1 MKFKPATHMFKLNFM
16 GATKCSN
23 IVANEIPTNHFDFV
37 AFSYILSATNGDK
50 LLGIYIMLYYFI
62 FTFTFIHEFKMS
74 NFIIHLAQ
82 IICNFFLKFNR
93 CNCTFYGKGQHQTNS
108 KELKKLQADL
118 HCSWGF
124 RVRFNNS
131 LSYN

>member
-1 MKFKPATHMFKLNFM
+1 MKFKPATPMFKLNFM

-23 IVANEIPTNHFDFV
+23 IVANEIPTNLFDFV

-82 IICNFFLKFNR
+82 IICNFFLNL
-93 CNCTFYGKGQHQTNS
+93 TDVIAHYMEKGNIKQTPKN
-108 KELKKLQADL
+108 
-118 HCSWGF
+118 
-124 RVRFNNS
+124 
-131 LSYN
+131 